1 MRVNDLRMAL
11 SRFEDDV
18 EVFVWDNT
26 NDQGYE
32 ITTVYDDEGR
42 PGELGAFIQTG
53 EELPGL

>member
-18 EVFVWDNT
+18 EVFVWDNA

-32 ITTVYDDEGR
+32 IAAVYDEESR
-42 PGELGAFIQTG
+42 PGEVGAFIQTG
-53 EELPGL
+53 KELPGI